1 MASPMDGISKRID
14 AGALEQLFGG
24 ARTHNAWRD
33 EPVGDDVLHDLYDQM
48 KWAPTSANCSPLRIL
63 FLKSESSKRTL
74 EPMLMEGN
82 RAKTMSAPVVAIL
95 AYEHEFYERL
105 DELFP
110 HAPNFKNLFIG
121 EEKRAHAEETAMRNS
136 SLQGGYFIL
145 AARAL
150 GLDCGPMSG
159 FNAKAIDAHWFPDGD
174 CHVNFLCNLG
184 YGDESGVHPRS
195 PRLSFDVACKIL

>member
-1 MASPMDGISKRID
+1 MMEPMDKAGRKIGSD
-14 AGALEQLFGG
+14 ALDRLFGG

-33 EPVGDDVLHDLYDQM
+33 EPVDDGILHELYEQM

-63 FLKSESSKRTL
+63 FLKSEASKRTL

-82 RAKTMSAPVVAIL
+82 RAKSMAAPVVAIL
-95 AYEHEFYERL
+95 AYEHKFYERL

-110 HAPNFKNLFIG
+110 HAPNFKNMFLG
-121 EEKRAHAEETAMRNS
+121 EAKRAFAEETAMRNS

-159 FNAKAIDAHWFPDGD
+159 FDSKAVDAHWFPDGD

-195 PRLSFDVACKIL
+195 PRLPFDAACKIL